1 MAQAIFPP
9 ERPPVPPSRRIALKI
24 DCATYRGTAHGVPQ
38 LVAALQRHG
47 AGATFLFTLGSP
59 RTGAQLLRSGA
70 RALRA
75 IGGHTLLAHY
85 GWSALL
91 HGTALPAPDIGRRCA
106 DVMRRV
112 RDEGF
117 EVGIHAWDSA
127 RWCRRAADAD
137 AAWTVRE
144 MRRAADRFRDIFGS
158 PARVHGAPGW
168 QMNAHAYR
176 QTQRL
181 GFDYCSDTRGTHPFI
196 PVLNAELIACPQ
208 VPTTLPG
215 LVELLD
221 RRGAK
226 PEEAVSALLEAAR
239 SSSAPAG
246 HVYTAHA
253 EFEGM
258 KLLPLFERVL
268 GAWRA
273 AGIAL
278 VTLGDYLQALG
289 GVELPRHRVH
299 CGTVDGMPHPAAL
312 QGAEF
317 LA

>member
-1 MAQAIFPP
+1 MAIFAP
-9 ERPPVPPSRRIALKI
+9 ERPPVPPAQRIALKI
-24 DCATYRGTAHGVPQ
+24 DCATYRGTAHGVPR

-47 AGATFLFTLGSP
+47 AGATFLFTLGAP
-59 RTGAQLLRSGA
+59 RTGAQLLRSGT
-70 RALRA
+70 RALRTL
-75 IGGHTLLAHY
+75 GGHTLLAHY
-85 GWSALL
+85 GWRALL

-112 RDEGF
+112 QAEGF

-127 RWCRRAADAD
+127 RWSRRAAAAD
-137 AAWTVRE
+137 AAWTARE
-144 MRRAADRFRDIFGS
+144 MRRAAARFRAIFGT
-158 PARVHGAPGW
+158 PARVHGAPRW

-196 PVLNAELIACPQ
+196 PVVNAELIACPQ
-208 VPTTLPG
+208 VPTTLPS
-215 LVELLD
+215 LVELLARKGTSRED
-221 RRGAK
+221 AL
-226 PEEAVSALLEAAR
+226 AALLEAAR
-239 SSSAPAG
+239 TRSPAG
-246 HVYTAHA
+246 HVYTLRA

-258 KLLPLFERVL
+258 KLLPLFEEAL

-278 VTLGDYLQALG
+278 IGLGEYLQALG

-299 CGTVDGMPHPAAL
+299 CGPLEASGKAVAL
-312 QGAEF
+312 QGTEF